1 MYRSK
6 KSGLLGISITI
17 IILILIV
24 IFSNKE
30 NNTSFFENIANK
42 LVMPVQNGLTYLK
55 NKVSG
60 NSTFFTNINNLKME
74 NQQKKKKN
82 SELEQSLRELENI
95 RTENE
100 TLKEYLGLSEKYG
113 EYKTVPGYIIN
124 KDISN
129 YSKTIIINIGK
140 KDGIEEN
147 MTVIANEGLVGHVI
161 SVADNTAKVRTIV
174 DTSSSISCL
183 MSTNKDSIVCKGT
196 LNNNSE
202 LKAMYI
208 STDANLVQGDSVE
221 TSGLGGIYPKGIH
234 VGTVKKI
241 ISTQNI
247 TDRYAIVETAVN
259 FNKLNT
265 VLVIKN
271 N

>member
-1 MYRSK
+1 MYRTK
-6 KSGLLGISITI
+6 KTGILGIVITI
-17 IILILIV
+17 VILILIV
-24 IFSNKE
+24 VFSNIE
-30 NNTSFFENIANK
+30 DNTTFFENIANK
-42 LVMPVQNGLTYLK
+42 LIMPVQNGLTYLK

-60 NSTFFTNINNLKME
+60 NSTFFTDISNLKAE
-74 NQQKKKKN
+74 NQELKN
-82 SELEQSLRELENI
+82 QNSKLEQSLRELENI
-95 RTENE
+95 KSENE
-100 TLKEYLGLSEKYG
+100 TLKEYLNLTEKYG
-113 EYKTVPGYIIN
+113 EYKTIPGYVIN

-140 KDGIEEN
+140 KDGVEEN
-147 MTVIANEGLVGHVI
+147 MTVIADEGLVGNVI
-161 SVADNTAKVRTIV
+161 SVTDSTAKVRTIV
-174 DTSSSISCL
+174 DTASSVSCL

-208 STDANLVQGDSVE
+208 STDANIVQGDSVE

-234 VGTVKKI
+234 VGTIDKI
-241 ISTQNI
+241 VSTKNI
-247 TDRYAIVETAVN
+247 TDRYAIVNTAVD